1 MLETAPKLEPPSTE
15 PATRNGSRVQFVLLV
30 VAILA
35 VLFNRLYIRNI
46 HLDWLNIVPLIA
58 TLYIGYAVVAMGRVG
73 GHIPYIARSI
83 STDPKTKKPF
93 GAFLFSPW
101 FRSMLVLPILL
112 VACEFGLRCAS
123 YDRVLLYERQGDLLF
138 TPIPN
143 QEYVEKI
150 SLTHSTINDLGLR
163 GGPVDLAGKHIIL
176 CLGDS
181 VTYGYGVDDRH
192 TYPAELQRALDRDY
206 PGEFAVLNAGVDAYP
221 VPFMRQ
227 KFLYLWSRGIHPEFV
242 IVGYSF
248 NEGGLGHLVDS
259 DPRTKDRFAAAVRFK
274 NHVRSIALYDLIV
287 ENWARS
293 SYNRMK
299 KYMVPGTNFRTLS
312 QEDVDLR
319 YTKSLQSF
327 YDDLES
333 RNVKPIFLL
342 FTGFDARTNQYDTK
356 GPFQLKFDE
365 FAVQHKVPLLRTN
378 QALANS
384 QVTEL
389 PKYFIDQCHMN
400 ESGTQKVGQELATF
414 LSPMLGN
421 ARQTSDN
428 LAPNT
433 H

>member
-1 MLETAPKLEPPSTE
+1 M
-15 PATRNGSRVQFVLLV
+15 QFALLV
-30 VAILA
+30 LSILA
-35 VLFNRLYIRNI
+35 IVFNRVYIRNI
-46 HLDWLNIVPLIA
+46 HLDWLNVIPLAA
-58 TLYIGYAVVAMGRVG
+58 TLYVGYAVIAMARVC
-73 GHIPYIARSI
+73 GHLPFVARSLA
-83 STDPKTKKPF
+83 SDPKVKKPT
-93 GAFLFSPW
+93 GAFLCSPW

-150 SLTHSTINDLGLR
+150 SLTHSQINDLGLR
-163 GGPVDLAGKHIIL
+163 GGPVDLSGKHIIL

-181 VTYGYGVDDRH
+181 VTYGYGVDDQH
-192 TYPAELQRALDRDY
+192 TYPAELQRALDHQY
-206 PGEFAVLNAGVDAYP
+206 PGQFAVLNGGVDAYP
-221 VPFMRQ
+221 IPFMRQ
-227 KFLYLWSRGIHPEFV
+227 KFLYLWNRGIHPEFV
-242 IVGYSF
+242 VVGYSF

-259 DPRTKDRFAAAVRFK
+259 DAKTKDRFAAAVRFK

-319 YTKSLQSF
+319 YTKSLQAF

-333 RNVKPIFLL
+333 RDVKPIFLL
-342 FTGFDARTNQYDTK
+342 FTGFDARSNQYDTK

-365 FAVQHKVPLLRTN
+365 FAQQHDVPLLRTN

-384 QVTEL
+384 QAAEL
-389 PKYFIDQCHMN
+389 PKYFLDQCHMN
-400 ESGTQKVGQELATF
+400 ESGTQKVGQQLAGF
-414 LSPMLGN
+414 LSPLLGN
-421 ARQTSDN
+421 PRQTSRNIDP
-428 LAPNT
+428 AIPRSR
-433 H
+433 